1 MQNKCEICD
10 KDFDSLWGLSSHN
23 VKKHDIKPQ
32 ETFIKHNL
40 EGISPKCNC
49 GCGETPSFLSIKK
62 GFRNFIRGHASRI
75 NNNWG
80 HNTDAQKKSKDTQRR
95 LYGYGELV
103 IWNKGL
109 TKDDDERLD
118 YGEKISNNLERNK
131 KISQALKGR
140 KRPQH
145 VLDSLDK
152 GMREYWG
159 KEDNREKQSHKRVTY
174 IKENGLTPV
183 SNLEKYF
190 SKLMDGCGIEYYQQF
205 YVREIK
211 ALYDFKIKG
220 KNILIEVDGDFWH
233 CNPDTK
239 HKIPVTEHQRK
250 NLTKDKIKTKWTLEN
265 GYTLLRF
272 WETDINDKPEWVIG
286 ELKRHLS

>member
-40 EGISPKCNC
+40 DGTTPKCKC
-49 GCGETPSFLSIKK
+49 GCGETPTFLGIKK
-62 GFRNFIRGHASRI
+62 GFRDFIRGHASRI

-80 HNTDAQKKSKDTQRR
+80 HNPDAQKKAKDTQRR
-95 LYGYGELV
+95 LYGSGELV

-109 TKDDDERLD
+109 TKYDDKRLD

-131 KISQALKGR
+131 KISEYRKGR

-159 KEDNREKQSHKRVTY
+159 KEENREKQRKKRVKYLKDYQYNNKT
-174 IKENGLTPV
+174 I
-183 SNLEKYF
+183 LESRFGDLLESIGVDFIFQYTICGFNFDYYLPKYD
-190 SKLMDGCGIEYYQQF
+190 L
-205 YVREIK
+205 
-211 ALYDFKIKG
+211 A
-220 KNILIEVDGDFWH
+220 IEVDGDFYH
-233 CNPDTK
+233 CNPIKYPNGPIYETQKTTIKNDEK
-239 HKIPVTEHQRK
+239 KNKICEGS
-250 NLTKDKIKTKWTLEN
+250 N
-265 GYTLLRF
+265 GLTLLRF
-272 WETDINDKPEWVIG
+272 WESDINNRTEWVIG
-286 ELKRHLS
+286 EIKKFI

>member
-1 MQNKCEICD
+1 MQHKCKICD

-23 VKKHDIKPQ
+23 VKKHDVRPQ

-40 EGISPKCNC
+40 EGVSPKCKC
-49 GCGETPSFLSIKK
+49 GCDETPSFLGIKK
-62 GFRNFIRGHASRI
+62 GFRDFIHGHASRV

-95 LYGYGELV
+95 LYGSGELV

-109 TKDDDERLD
+109 TKDDDKRLD

-145 VLDSLDK
+145 VLDSLDN

-159 KEDNREKQSHKRVTY
+159 KEENREKQRKTRSEYLKGYQYNNKT
-174 IKENGLTPV
+174 I
-183 SNLEKYF
+183 LESRFGELLESIGVDFTFQHTICGFNFDYYLPKYD
-190 SKLMDGCGIEYYQQF
+190 L
-205 YVREIK
+205 V
-211 ALYDFKIKG
+211 
-220 KNILIEVDGDFWH
+220 IEVDGDFYH
-233 CNPDTK
+233 CNPIKYPNGPIYETQRNTVKNDNK
-239 HKIPVTEHQRK
+239 KNKICESSEG
-250 NLTKDKIKTKWTLEN
+250 L
-265 GYTLLRF
+265 TLLRF
-272 WETDINDKPEWVIG
+272 WETDINNKPEWVIE
-286 ELKRHLS
+286 ELKKYL

>member
-1 MQNKCEICD
+1 MQHKCEICD

-49 GCGETPSFLSIKK
+49 GCGETPSFLGIKK
-62 GFRNFIRGHASRI
+62 GFRDFIHGHASRI

-80 HNTDAQKKSKDTQRR
+80 HNIDAQKKSKDTQRR
-95 LYGYGELV
+95 LYGSGELV

-109 TKDDDERLD
+109 TKDDDKRLD

-131 KISQALKGR
+131 KISEYRKGR

-152 GMREYWG
+152 GMREYWS
-159 KEDNREKQSHKRVTY
+159 KEENREKQRKKRVKYLKDYQYNNKT
-174 IKENGLTPV
+174 I
-183 SNLEKYF
+183 LESRFGDLLESIGVDFIFQYTICGFNFDYYLPKYD
-190 SKLMDGCGIEYYQQF
+190 L
-205 YVREIK
+205 V
-211 ALYDFKIKG
+211 
-220 KNILIEVDGDFWH
+220 IEVDGDFYH
-233 CNPDTK
+233 CNPIKYPNGPIYETQKTTIKNDDK
-239 HKIPVTEHQRK
+239 KNKICESS
-250 NLTKDKIKTKWTLEN
+250 N
-265 GYTLLRF
+265 GLTLLRF

-286 ELKRHLS
+286 ELKRHL

>member
-1 MQNKCEICD
+1 MQHKCEICD

-49 GCGETPSFLSIKK
+49 GCGETPSFLGIKK
-62 GFRNFIRGHASRI
+62 GFRDFIHGHASRI

-95 LYGYGELV
+95 LYGSGELV

-131 KISQALKGR
+131 KISEYRKGR

-152 GMREYWG
+152 GMREYWS
-159 KEDNREKQSHKRVTY
+159 KEENREKQRKKR
-174 IKENGLTPV
+174 IKYLKDYQYNNKTI
-183 SNLEKYF
+183 LESRFGELLESIGVDFIFQYTICGFNFDYYLPKYD
-190 SKLMDGCGIEYYQQF
+190 L
-205 YVREIK
+205 V
-211 ALYDFKIKG
+211 
-220 KNILIEVDGDFWH
+220 IEVDGDFYH
-233 CNPDTK
+233 CNPIKYPNGPIYETQKTTIKNDDK
-239 HKIPVTEHQRK
+239 KNKICESS
-250 NLTKDKIKTKWTLEN
+250 N
-265 GYTLLRF
+265 GVTLLRF

>member
-1 MQNKCEICD
+1 MQHKCKICD

-23 VKKHDIKPQ
+23 VKKHDVRPQ

-40 EGISPKCNC
+40 EGVSPKCKC
-49 GCGETPSFLSIKK
+49 GCDETPSFLGIKK
-62 GFRNFIRGHASRI
+62 GFRDFIHGHASRV

-95 LYGYGELV
+95 LYGSGELV

-109 TKDDDERLD
+109 TKDDDKRLD

-145 VLDSLDK
+145 VLDSLDN

-159 KEDNREKQSHKRVTY
+159 KEENREKQRKTRSEYLKVYQYNNKT
-174 IKENGLTPV
+174 I
-183 SNLEKYF
+183 LESRFGELLESIGVDFTFQHTICGFNFDYYLPKYD
-190 SKLMDGCGIEYYQQF
+190 L
-205 YVREIK
+205 V
-211 ALYDFKIKG
+211 
-220 KNILIEVDGDFWH
+220 IEVDGDFYH
-233 CNPDTK
+233 CNPIKYPNGPIYETQRNTVKNDNK
-239 HKIPVTEHQRK
+239 KNKICESSEG
-250 NLTKDKIKTKWTLEN
+250 L
-265 GYTLLRF
+265 TLLRF
-272 WETDINDKPEWVIG
+272 WETDINNKPEWVIE
-286 ELKRHLS
+286 ELKKYL

>member
-1 MQNKCEICD
+1 MQHKCEICD

-49 GCGETPSFLSIKK
+49 GCGETPSFLGIKK
-62 GFRNFIRGHASRI
+62 GFRDFIHGHASRI

-95 LYGYGELV
+95 LYGSGELV

-131 KISQALKGR
+131 KISEYRKGR

-152 GMREYWG
+152 GMREYWS
-159 KEDNREKQSHKRVTY
+159 KEENREKQRKKRVKYLKDYQYNNKT
-174 IKENGLTPV
+174 I
-183 SNLEKYF
+183 LESRFGDLLESIGVDFIFQYTICGFNFDYYLPKYD
-190 SKLMDGCGIEYYQQF
+190 L
-205 YVREIK
+205 V
-211 ALYDFKIKG
+211 
-220 KNILIEVDGDFWH
+220 IEVDGDFYH
-233 CNPDTK
+233 CNPIKYPNGPIYETQKTTIKNDDK
-239 HKIPVTEHQRK
+239 KNKICESS
-250 NLTKDKIKTKWTLEN
+250 N
-265 GYTLLRF
+265 GVTLLRF

-286 ELKRHLS
+286 ELKRYLS

>member
-40 EGISPKCNC
+40 DGTTPKCKC
-49 GCGETPSFLSIKK
+49 GCGETPTFLGIKK
-62 GFRNFIRGHASRI
+62 GFRDFIRGHASRI

-80 HNTDAQKKSKDTQRR
+80 HNPDAQKKAKDTQRR
-95 LYGYGELV
+95 LYGSGELV

-109 TKDDDERLD
+109 TKYDDKRLD

-131 KISQALKGR
+131 KISEYRKGR

-159 KEDNREKQSHKRVTY
+159 KEENREKQRKKRVKYLKDYQYNNKT
-174 IKENGLTPV
+174 I
-183 SNLEKYF
+183 LESRFGDLLESIGVDFILQYTICGFNFDYYLPKYD
-190 SKLMDGCGIEYYQQF
+190 L
-205 YVREIK
+205 
-211 ALYDFKIKG
+211 A
-220 KNILIEVDGDFWH
+220 IEVDGDFYH
-233 CNPDTK
+233 CNPIKYPNGPIYETQKTTIKNDEK
-239 HKIPVTEHQRK
+239 KNKICEGS
-250 NLTKDKIKTKWTLEN
+250 N
-265 GYTLLRF
+265 GLTLLRF
-272 WETDINDKPEWVIG
+272 WESDINNRTEWVIG
-286 ELKRHLS
+286 EIKKFI

>member
-1 MQNKCEICD
+1 MQHKCEICD

-49 GCGETPSFLSIKK
+49 GCGETPSFLGIKK
-62 GFRNFIRGHASRI
+62 GFRDFIHGHASRI

-95 LYGYGELV
+95 LYGSGELV

-109 TKDDDERLD
+109 TKDDDKRLD

-131 KISQALKGR
+131 KISEYRKGR

-152 GMREYWG
+152 GMREYWS
-159 KEDNREKQSHKRVTY
+159 KEENREKQRKKRVKYLKDYQYNNKT
-174 IKENGLTPV
+174 I
-183 SNLEKYF
+183 LESRFGDLLESIGVDFIFQYTICGFNFDYYLPKYD
-190 SKLMDGCGIEYYQQF
+190 L
-205 YVREIK
+205 V
-211 ALYDFKIKG
+211 
-220 KNILIEVDGDFWH
+220 IEVDGDFYH
-233 CNPDTK
+233 CNPIKYPNGPIYETQKTTIKNDDK
-239 HKIPVTEHQRK
+239 KNKICESS
-250 NLTKDKIKTKWTLEN
+250 N
-265 GYTLLRF
+265 GLTLLRF

>member
-1 MQNKCEICD
+1 MQHKCEICD

-49 GCGETPSFLSIKK
+49 GCGETPSFLGIKK
-62 GFRNFIRGHASRI
+62 GFRDFIHGHASRI

-95 LYGYGELV
+95 LYGSGELV

-131 KISQALKGR
+131 KISEYRKGR

-152 GMREYWG
+152 GMREYWS
-159 KEDNREKQSHKRVTY
+159 KEENREKQRKKR
-174 IKENGLTPV
+174 IKYLKDYQYNNKTI
-183 SNLEKYF
+183 LESRFGDLLESIGVDFIFQYTICGFNFDYYLPKYD
-190 SKLMDGCGIEYYQQF
+190 L
-205 YVREIK
+205 V
-211 ALYDFKIKG
+211 
-220 KNILIEVDGDFWH
+220 IEVDGDFYH
-233 CNPDTK
+233 CNPIKYPNGPIYETQKTTIKNDDK
-239 HKIPVTEHQRK
+239 KNKICESS
-250 NLTKDKIKTKWTLEN
+250 N
-265 GYTLLRF
+265 GVTLLRF

>member
-1 MQNKCEICD
+1 MQYKCEICD

-40 EGISPKCNC
+40 EGIPPKCNC

-62 GFRNFIRGHASRI
+62 GFRDFIRGHASRV

-80 HNTDAQKKSKDTQRR
+80 HNPDAQKKSKDTQRR
-95 LYGYGELV
+95 LYGSGELV

-109 TKDDDERLD
+109 TKDDDKRLD

-131 KISQALKGR
+131 KISEYRKGR

-152 GMREYWG
+152 GMREYWS
-159 KEDNREKQSHKRVTY
+159 KEENREKQRKKRVKYLKDYQYNNKT
-174 IKENGLTPV
+174 I
-183 SNLEKYF
+183 LESLFGDLLESIGVDFIFQYTICGFNFDYYLPKYD
-190 SKLMDGCGIEYYQQF
+190 L
-205 YVREIK
+205 V
-211 ALYDFKIKG
+211 
-220 KNILIEVDGDFWH
+220 IEVDGDFYYCEPCDFGICMECIWA
-233 CNPDTK
+233 TK
-239 HKIPVTEHQRK
+239 VE
-250 NLTKDKIKTKWTLEN
+250 
-265 GYTLLRF
+265 
-272 WETDINDKPEWVIG
+272 
-286 ELKRHLS
+286 